1 MDTAPAPQPLP
12 QRLDVRYFD
21 GRSSRPHAA
30 QAWFDGTH
38 LLLGTP
44 ECERRVDAQQVQWP
58 ERTRHGPRIALLP
71 GGGSFQSNDAAAWD
85 AWVQGAGHRDGV
97 VVRLQQSWRGVLA
110 SLAVLLVLTGAAYL
124 WGLPWLARSVADHL
138 PDSVENRV
146 GDAVAAQ
153 LQAYAKPS
161 QLPAQDQ
168 RAIEQTW
175 QQMLGAHTAA
185 QAARGVAVRPSRLLI
200 RSSTAIGPNALALP
214 GGTMLLTDDMVRL
227 LRNDPKVIAGVLAH
241 EQGHVQHRHGMRMLV
256 QLGVLGAVT
265 SLLWGDYSGV
275 LATVPLW
282 LGQAHYS
289 RDAEREADTYSVAM
303 LRDAGVSPAIM
314 VDLFDRIELFQR
326 CGRAV
331 LAPGPVEKGAAPCQ
345 PSSPPDGHAEDRVF
359 SGLGFASH
367 PAGEERKAF
376 FLAATQ

>member
-1 MDTAPAPQPLP
+1 
-12 QRLDVRYFD
+12 
-21 GRSSRPHAA
+21 
-30 QAWFDGTH
+30 
-38 LLLGTP
+38 
-44 ECERRVDAQQVQWP
+44 
-58 ERTRHGPRIALLP
+58 
-71 GGGSFQSNDAAAWD
+71 
-85 AWVQGAGHRDGV
+85 
-97 VVRLQQSWRGVLA
+97 
-110 SLAVLLVLTGAAYL
+110 
-124 WGLPWLARSVADHL
+124 
-138 PDSVENRV
+138 
-146 GDAVAAQ
+146 
-153 LQAYAKPS
+153 
-161 QLPAQDQ
+161 
-168 RAIEQTW
+168 
-175 QQMLGAHTAA
+175 
-185 QAARGVAVRPSRLLI
+185 
-200 RSSTAIGPNALALP
+200 
-214 GGTMLLTDDMVRL
+214 MLLTDDMVRL

-289 RDAEREADTYSVAM
+289 REAEREADTYSVAM